1 MASTGWSEMRATLRF
16 IAPFLALLLA
26 TAAGT
31 AAAFPDKP
39 VRIIVPFPPGGS
51 ADFVGRLVAERLTT
65 AWGKPVLVEN
75 RPGGSATI
83 GLGAVA
89 KSAPDGHTIGIA
101 TGSFAIQPAIRITM
115 PYDSLND
122 FEFVTQIMESPFVLT
137 VNSSLP
143 VNSLKDLIAYAK
155 SNPGKLNI
163 GSFGVGSTPHILA
176 EILAQ
181 QTGTKIVH
189 VPFKGSSDGMAA
201 QLAGDVPLNFD
212 VVMSPLPQIK
222 QGRLRPLVVTSQRRY
237 KELPDTP
244 TGVEAGIPELEMPTW
259 FGVLAPKGVPA
270 DTLKALNTA
279 IVQVLKQP
287 DVGAAF
293 DKQAMTVVTST
304 PEEFRGFVTRSM
316 QRVATAVRAAGIP
329 KSD

>member
-1 MASTGWSEMRATLRF
+1 MKSARTRF
-16 IAPFLALLLA
+16 ARFLSAGLLA
-26 TAAGT
+26 AHMCA

-65 AWGKPVLVEN
+65 AWGKPVVVEN

-89 KSAPDGHTIGIA
+89 KSAPDGYTTGIA
-101 TGSFAIQPAIRITM
+101 TASFAIQPSIRLTM
-115 PYDSLND
+115 PNDSLAD
-122 FEFVTQIMESPFVLT
+122 FEFVTQIMETPFVLT

-143 VNSLKDLIAYAK
+143 VNSLKDLVAYAK
-155 SNPGKLNI
+155 ANPGKLNI

-176 EILAQ
+176 EILSQ
-181 QTGTKIVH
+181 QTGTRIVH
-189 VPFKGSSDGMAA
+189 VPFKGSADGMAA
-201 QLAGDVPLNFD
+201 QLSGDVPLNFD
-212 VVMSPLPQIK
+212 VVMSPLPQIR
-222 QGRLRPLVVTSQRRY
+222 QGRLRPILVTSLRRH

-244 TGVEAGIPELEMPTW
+244 TGIESGIPELEMPTW
-259 FGVLAPKGVPA
+259 FGFLAPKGVPA
-270 DTLKALNTA
+270 DALKTLNTA
-279 IVQVLKQP
+279 IVQVLKAP

-316 QRVATAVRAAGIP
+316 QRVANAVRAAGIP

>member
-1 MASTGWSEMRATLRF
+1 MTQLRRIRTLVFATLF
-16 IAPFLALLLA
+16 
-26 TAAGT
+26 AASSGS
-31 AAAFPDKP
+31 AFAFPDKP

-51 ADFVGRLVAERLTT
+51 ADFVGRLVADKLTA

-101 TGSFAIQPAIRITM
+101 TASFAIQPAIRLTM

-122 FEFVTQIMESPFVLT
+122 FEFVTQIMETPFVLT

-143 VNSLKDLIAYAK
+143 VNSLRDLVAHAK
-155 SNPGKLNI
+155 ANPGKLNI

-176 EILAQ
+176 EILGQ

-189 VPFKGSSDGMAA
+189 VPFKGSADGMAA

-212 VVMSPLPQIK
+212 VVMSPMPHIK
-222 QGRLRPLVVTSQRRY
+222 SGKLRPLLVTSQRRF

-259 FGVLAPKGVPA
+259 FGFLAPKGIPA
-270 DTLKALNTA
+270 DALKTLNAS
-279 IVQVLKQP
+279 IVQVLRTP
-287 DVGAAF
+287 EVGAAF

-304 PEEFRGFVTRSM
+304 PEEFRGFVSRSM
-316 QRVATAVRAAGIP
+316 QRVATAVRAANIP

>member
-1 MASTGWSEMRATLRF
+1 MRQLRR
-16 IAPFLALLLA
+16 IKTLLLA
-26 TAAGT
+26 TLLAASAGS
-31 AAAFPDKP
+31 ACAFPDKP

-51 ADFVGRLVAERLTT
+51 ADFVGRLVAEKLTS

-83 GLGAVA
+83 GLAAVA
-89 KSAPDGHTIGIA
+89 KSVPDGHTIGIA
-101 TGSFAIQPAIRITM
+101 TASFAIQPAIRLTM

-122 FEFVTQIMESPFVLT
+122 FEFVTQIMETPFVLT
-137 VNSSLP
+137 VNASLP
-143 VNSLKDLIAYAK
+143 VNSLRDLVAYAK
-155 SNPGKLNI
+155 ANPGKLNI

-176 EILAQ
+176 EILGQ

-189 VPFKGSSDGMAA
+189 VPFKGSADGMAA

-212 VVMSPLPQIK
+212 VVMSPMPHIK
-222 QGRLRPLVVTSQRRY
+222 AGKLRPLLVTSQRRF

-259 FGVLAPKGVPA
+259 FGFLAPKGIPA
-270 DTLKALNTA
+270 DALKTLNAS
-279 IVQVLKQP
+279 IVQVLRTP
-287 DVGAAF
+287 EVGAAF

-304 PEEFRGFVTRSM
+304 PEEFRGFVSRAM
-316 QRVATAVRAAGIP
+316 QRVATAVRAANIP

>member
-1 MASTGWSEMRATLRF
+1 M
-16 IAPFLALLLA
+16 
-26 TAAGT
+26 
-31 AAAFPDKP
+31 
-39 VRIIVPFPPGGS
+39 
-51 ADFVGRLVAERLTT
+51 
-65 AWGKPVLVEN
+65 
-75 RPGGSATI
+75 
-83 GLGAVA
+83 
-89 KSAPDGHTIGIA
+89 
-101 TGSFAIQPAIRITM
+101 
-115 PYDSLND
+115 
-122 FEFVTQIMESPFVLT
+122 
-137 VNSSLP
+137 
-143 VNSLKDLIAYAK
+143 
-155 SNPGKLNI
+155 
-163 GSFGVGSTPHILA
+163 GSTPHILA

-259 FGVLAPKGVPA
+259 FGFLAPKGVPA